1 MNNDSFNVNELYKSY
16 RDNNMNPFE
25 TNLLDRIPMATF
37 FVTSNKR
44 YRFRLLSPGFT
55 LSPIRM
61 SIDNH
66 TLHVIA
72 TDSGPVKKIKVK
84 SIVIFPGERYGV
96 TQVIKK

>member
-1 MNNDSFNVNELYKSY
+1 MPNDSFYGNDIYKSY
-16 RDNNMNPFE
+16 QEIGKNPFE
-25 TNLLDRIPMATF
+25 INLLDRLPMATF

-66 TLHVIA
+66 TLQVIA
-72 TDSGPVKKIKVK
+72 TDSGPVKEVNVK
-84 SIVIFPGERYGV
+84 SIVVFPGER
-96 TQVIKK
+96 